1 MLKCSMQISNPR
13 LLPGRSGSSIS
24 MKEFFEILENSD
36 TSINEKNTKR
46 MMCLFWS
53 SIVNGIVNTGSH
65 QAWSDQRSFLYYVS
79 YTPLKIKKTPSAT
92 QINNPIQKRGKDMSR
107 RFAKEDRW
115 MTNKQV
121 KWYSSLLIIR
131 ERQVKA
137 QWFTISHLQG
147 WL

>member
-13 LLPGRSGSSIS
+13 LLPGRSSSSIS
-24 MKEFFEILENSD
+24 MKEFFEILENSN
-36 TSINEKNTKR
+36 TWINEKNTKR
-46 MMCLFWS
+46 IMCLFWS

-79 YTPLKIKKTPSAT
+79 YTPLKNKKTPSAT
-92 QINNPIQKRGKDMSR
+92 KINNTIQKRGKGMSR
-107 RFAKEDRW
+107 HFAKEDRW

-121 KWYSSLLIIR
+121 KRCYSSLIIT
-131 ERQVKA
+131 EMQVKT
-137 QWFTISHLQG
+137 QPFTISHLRG